1 MKTILMVVVGI
12 FIGWYG
18 ALAYAQNTPQK
29 HNTTVVNSQSVYTNK
44 TGAVVGYSYRSGNQ
58 TTYVDRTGRVI
69 GYANRQG
76 STSVYTSPSGSYE
89 GSKNRLDPNA
99 EIRDAVKG
107 SSSWKDED

>member
-58 TTYVDRTGRVI
+58 TTYVDKTGRTA
-69 GYANRQG
+69 GYEYRAGNQ
-76 STSVYTSPSGSYE
+76 SSYVSPTGSYE
-89 GSKNRLDPNA
+89 GSRYRSWDTTDRYGIDPA
-99 EIRDAVKG
+99 QRG
-107 SSSWKDED
+107 SRNED